1 MKKFE
6 TYEEVCDFL
15 MLKLPMFTRQGP
27 AALKPSLKKKKK
39 LLESMGNP
47 HQKYKIVHV
56 AGTNGKGSV
65 SHLLAGMLASQG
77 YKVGLHTSPHYKDMR
92 ERMKVNGKLPEKDF
106 VINFTNQW
114 LPLIESLQPSFFEIT
129 VAMSFEYFAREQVDF
144 AVIEVGLGG
153 RLDSTNVVDPL
164 LSVITNISLDHTEL
178 LGNTLEAI
186 AGEKAGIIKKGKPVL
201 IGERQEET
209 TPVFNNIAIEH
220 SSPLTYAEDICEII
234 IHFQDFQKTM
244 FSVRIPGHQWKMEI
258 DISGPFQD
266 KNLRTAFAGLS
277 LLEQEGMKWNL
288 SKLKKYLKSFRSNVY
303 YLGRWQVLDQCPMVL
318 VDSAHNEGGM
328 AYILAA
334 LKNHHQGRLHMVI
347 GFAADKK
354 REVIFN
360 ALPKNA
366 TYYFSKA
373 NIPRALDPQK
383 LKEEAAEYNL
393 YGNAYASVIEAYSAA
408 RQAAEDD
415 DIIFV
420 GGSIF
425 VVAELV

>member
-1 MKKFE
+1 MKQFE

-27 AALKPSLKKKKK
+27 AALKPSLENIER
-39 LLESMGNP
+39 LLAAMGNP

-77 YKVGLHTSPHYKDMR
+77 YKVGLHTSPHYKDLR
-92 ERMKVNGKLPEKDF
+92 ERMKVNGQLPEKDF

-114 LPLIESLQPSFFEIT
+114 LTLIESIQPSFFEIT
-129 VAMSFEYFAREQVDF
+129 VAMSFEYFAREKTDF

-178 LGNTLEAI
+178 LGNTIEAI
-186 AGEKAGIIKKGKPVL
+186 AAEKAGIIKAGKPIL
-201 IGERQEET
+201 IGERQEKT
-209 TPVFNNIAIEH
+209 TSVFYNIAEQRR
-220 SSPLTYAEDICEII
+220 SPLTYAEDICEIN
-234 IHFQDFQKTM
+234 IHHQDFENTM
-244 FSVRIPGHQWKMEI
+244 FTVRMPGHQWKMEI

-266 KNLRTAFAGLS
+266 KNLRTAFAGLW
-277 LLEQEGMKWNL
+277 LLEQQGIKWNL
-288 SKLKKYLKSFRSNVY
+288 SKLKAYLKSFRSNVY
-303 YLGRWQVLDQCPMVL
+303 YLGRWQVLNQRPMVL

-347 GFAADKK
+347 GFVADKK
-354 REVIFN
+354 RASILN

-366 TYYFSKA
+366 SYYFTKA

-383 LKEEAAEYNL
+383 LKEEATEYHL
-393 YGNAYASVIEAYSAA
+393 RGNAYASVADAYTAA
-408 RQAAEDD
+408 RQAAKDTD
-415 DIIFV
+415 LIFV

-425 VVAELV
+425 VVAEIV